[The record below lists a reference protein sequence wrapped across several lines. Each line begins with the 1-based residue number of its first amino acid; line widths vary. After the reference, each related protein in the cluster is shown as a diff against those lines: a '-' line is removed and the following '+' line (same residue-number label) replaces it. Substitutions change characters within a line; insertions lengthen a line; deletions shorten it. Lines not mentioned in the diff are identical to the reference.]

1 MLESKNCNETSDGL
15 VPEFWFCD
23 KSLGTTA
30 VPQISARALTWCG
43 LQYSQVRQ
51 LPGPT
56 LWIDERQCLSVSS
69 PILPLDD
76 LSLREHLLLFCW
88 DQHLVAV
95 LKHGQWRPELVR
107 WARLRGATLILAPA
121 YTDTQYGPLW
131 RDAQQNQMFA
141 LSFDPPG
148 LILPCE
154 ASPDGSGRQNVVL
167 HAPGLWHV
175 QWDWK
180 LLDQAAQSF
189 SILNFLRPDIYRE
202 NPWWQIP

>member
-1 MLESKNCNETSDGL
+1 MIIRPRSGLTPRLCCLGDFTGKPLSPQDGYRLLHVAHARVQNCNETSDGL

-23 KSLGTTA
+23 KSLDTTA

-95 LKHGQWRPELVR
+95 LKH
-107 WARLRGATLILAPA
+107 ANGAQNSYDGPDFGAP
-121 YTDTQYGPLW
+121 
-131 RDAQQNQMFA
+131 
-141 LSFDPPG
+141 
-148 LILPCE
+148 
-154 ASPDGSGRQNVVL
+154 
-167 HAPGLWHV
+167 H
-175 QWDWK
+175 
-180 LLDQAAQSF
+180 
-189 SILNFLRPDIYRE
+189 
-202 NPWWQIP
+202 